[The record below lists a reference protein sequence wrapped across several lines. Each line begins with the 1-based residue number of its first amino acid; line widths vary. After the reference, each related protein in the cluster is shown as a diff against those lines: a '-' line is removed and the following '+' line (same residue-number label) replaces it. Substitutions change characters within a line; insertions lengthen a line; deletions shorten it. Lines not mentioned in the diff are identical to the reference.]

1 MADKEF
7 KPPYTPIP
15 SILLAS
21 TQLNESPSAWASRLA
36 VYAHIRSHKHN
47 DEQKQ
52 CFPGNETIAKEVG
65 LSVATVLRAKR
76 DLLKLGALRVIRGY
90 QSSIRYEFPLD
101 PPFNP
106 TETLKLMKDLDR
118 KDKKSILGNWVENA
132 EKDFLDPP
140 LSNHQENPQ
149 RSPVTFINKDSESIN
164 VTHDPNEIHK
174 RHDKR
179 HPRPP
184 NYMKHISSASFPKEK
199 EAGAPASAKP
209 KKDPKKGDPR
219 IQVFLDWFSSLFKE
233 LHKRDFAVPNQG
245 LTRKNIQTL
254 LKTKSWLDLQRISFA
269 YLSDDDDDDKFIR
282 NTGWSIETLLNHRL
296 GKYDPNEYEER
307 AGKYLIDE
315 QGSPIWKPPPPKES
329 EDFFMP
335 EPTDEELASV
345 TDEEIEAVRT
355 KSRMQISEFTAR
367 RLALYNRKKM
377 EGGHEEK

>member
-1 MADKEF
+1 
-7 KPPYTPIP
+7 
-15 SILLAS
+15 
-21 TQLNESPSAWASRLA
+21 
-36 VYAHIRSHKHN
+36 
-47 DEQKQ
+47 
-52 CFPGNETIAKEVG
+52 
-65 LSVATVLRAKR
+65 
-76 DLLKLGALRVIRGY
+76 
-90 QSSIRYEFPLD
+90 
-101 PPFNP
+101 
-106 TETLKLMKDLDR
+106 
-118 KDKKSILGNWVENA
+118 
-132 EKDFLDPP
+132 
-140 LSNHQENPQ
+140 
-149 RSPVTFINKDSESIN
+149 
-164 VTHDPNEIHK
+164 
-174 RHDKR
+174 
-179 HPRPP
+179 
-184 NYMKHISSASFPKEK
+184 MKHISSASFPKEK